1 MAVIQP
7 PGYKPEKEL
16 GDGKTDLY
24 VAIHASKD
32 TLVFQRD
39 TLGMDTNVHFQGKS
53 LAGRRKWRILLGILC
68 LSKVLKLF
76 HQAHI
81 TIFNETILK
90 K

>member
-32 TLVFQRD
+32 TLVF
-39 TLGMDTNVHFQGKS
+39 
-53 LAGRRKWRILLGILC
+53 
-68 LSKVLKLF
+68 
-76 HQAHI
+76 
-81 TIFNETILK
+81 
-90 K
+90 